1 MKWRKV
7 TLNSISKKVLSGGTP
22 LTSRPDYYNGDIP
35 WAKTKE
41 VNFNRIFDTEVKIT
55 QIGLD
60 NSSAKLIP
68 PRSVLI
74 AMYGNGDT
82 AGRCAINMI
91 PLATNQACCNF
102 TFDETLA
109 YPEFMFYLI
118 SNHYRDFVNLK
129 SGGAQ
134 LNLNGQTLKDFEVI
148 IPPLPTQQKIAS
160 ILSAYD
166 DLIENNLKRIRLL
179 EEAAQNLY
187 REWFVQ
193 FRFPAT
199 EAAPGYEDAEFVDG
213 LPKGW
218 ERRSLIHLCKTISSG
233 GTPSRNKPTYWN
245 SPDFEW
251 IRTKELQDDFIHL
264 AEEYIS
270 REGLENSSAKL
281 FPEGTI
287 VMAIY
292 ASPTLGRMG
301 ILTRDA
307 CFNQASVGF
316 VVDENFISNEFLY
329 YKLLEERTNLN
340 NKAIGAAQQNINV
353 QKVKDHEV
361 LLPNKELIDK
371 FTLWVKPLFE
381 QRKKLGAQ
389 NLKLKEARD
398 ILLPRLMNQTIKV

>member
-1 MKWRKV
+1 MWEEKRLDELGEIGRGKSRHRPRNDARLYGGEFPFVQTSEIQNANFRITEFKTTYSSFGLAQSKLWPSGTLCISIVGANTAATAILGFDACFPDSVIGFNGYQGVANNYFIKYLLDTRREEFYRISQGTARENLSMEKLLSMPLKV
-7 TLNSISKKVLSGGTP
+7 P
-22 LTSRPDYYNGDIP
+22 P
-35 WAKTKE
+35 
-41 VNFNRIFDTEVKIT
+41 F
-55 QIGLD
+55 
-60 NSSAKLIP
+60 LI
-68 PRSVLI
+68 
-74 AMYGNGDT
+74 
-82 AGRCAINMI
+82 
-91 PLATNQACCNF
+91 
-102 TFDETLA
+102 
-109 YPEFMFYLI
+109 
-118 SNHYRDFVNLK
+118 
-129 SGGAQ
+129 
-134 LNLNGQTLKDFEVI
+134 
-148 IPPLPTQQKIAS
+148 QQKIAS
-160 ILSAYD
+160 ILSTYD
-166 DLIENNLKRIRLL
+166 DLIENNLKRIQLL

-187 REWFVQ
+187 LEWFVQ

-199 EAAPGYEDAEFVDG
+199 EAGPGYEDAEFVDG

-218 ERRSLIHLCKTISSG
+218 ERKNLIHLCKTISSG

-281 FPEGTI
+281 FPVGTI

-316 VVDENFISNEFLY
+316 IVDEKFISNEFLY
-329 YKLLEERTNLN
+329 YKLLEERINLN

-353 QKVKDHEV
+353 QKVKDHDV
-361 LLPNKELIDK
+361 LLPDKALIDK

-381 QRKKLGAQ
+381 QRRKLGEQ

-398 ILLPRLMNQTIKV
+398 ILLPRLMNQTIEV